1 MFIGHFAVG
10 LAAKKFAPRA
20 SLAPLLAAPLLCDM
34 LWPVFLLLGW
44 EHARVAPGDTKF
56 SPLDLYD
63 FPWSHSLLTTLV
75 WSILFAASYYLI
87 TRYKPGA
94 IAIALGVASHWLL
107 DWITHRPDMPL
118 YPGASPKF
126 GLGLWNSVPGTM
138 AVEIAMFVIAVALY
152 VQTTRARD
160 AVGKYA
166 FAAFI
171 LLLLALY
178 VGDPFQPPPDS
189 IAEVAWT
196 GIAAMVVLLPWSAWF
211 DGHRVPRHPEAS

>member
-1 MFIGHFAVG
+1 MFIGHFAIG
-10 LAAKKFAPRA
+10 FAAKKFAPRA
-20 SLAPLLAAPLLCDM
+20 SLAPLLAAPLLSDM

-63 FPWSHSLLTTLV
+63 FPWSHSLLMTLLWV
-75 WSILFAASYYLI
+75 ILFAGAYFLI

-94 IAIALGVASHWLL
+94 IAIALGVISHWLL

-126 GLGLWNSVPGTM
+126 GLALWNSIPGTM
-138 AVEIAMFVIAVALY
+138 AVEITMFVIGIVLY

-160 AVGKYA
+160 AIGKYA
-166 FAAFI
+166 FAVFV
-171 LLLLALY
+171 LLLFAIY
-178 VGDPFQPPPDS
+178 VADPFQPAPDS

-196 GIAAMVVLLPWSAWF
+196 GIALIVIVLPWSAWF
-211 DGHRVPRHPEAS
+211 DRHRVLRHEATP